1 MIIIQM
7 ISRYRIKIYV
17 DKMIKNIFN
26 KFQIDTVIKFLQ
38 Y

>member
-7 ISRYRIKIYV
+7 ISRYRIKIYM

-26 KFQIDTVIKFLQ
+26 KFQIERVIKFVQ

>member
-26 KFQIDTVIKFLQ
+26 KFQIERVIKFVQ